1 MKHPKS
7 SRIQSSI
14 DVHIEELVLH
24 GFAPG
29 DRYAVADAVQ
39 QELAQLLQA
48 QGMSSELDGDYN
60 TIDAG
65 SFEVRHGESSAGV
78 GAQVAR
84 AVYQELLGGEPSRDA
99 TRQSGPA
106 NSKPY

>member
-1 MKHPKS
+1 MKYPKP

-29 DRYAVADAVQ
+29 DRYAIADAVQ
-39 QELAQLLQA
+39 QELAQLLTA
-48 QGMSSELDGDYN
+48 QGMSSELAGELH

-84 AVYQELLGGEPSRDA
+84 AVYQELSGCEPSRAA
-99 TRQSGPA
+99 TRQLGPT
-106 NSKPY
+106 NSKAY